1 MKNAKNAKN
10 AKNVHNNLS
19 DYSHY
24 MLHNSSN
31 YKPSIKNS
39 VLEILNKFVEVIIE
53 YMRFISEKLAIKN
66 KRYNKFI
73 FERGLKTLINV
84 FSIIFYYTKNLELS
98 FYHTQKAYYFY
109 IEFIEQI
116 SDDNVTFLQL
126 SSKDAI
132 LFVYKKT
139 IFELNNDYKKN
150 IKELSLEEK
159 YILGTVDLYINIY
172 KGISLY
178 IMNHNRFNFENK
190 KDYINTSCNLIKNI
204 SETLNKHKMNF
215 DEIDCIYE
223 FTTLIYN
230 TKMEIA
236 DFFNLLNE
244 FIENICLK
252 KKIDENIIKHKIYDV
267 KIRDFINNNE
277 LNKIM
282 EYIFSN

>member
-1 MKNAKNAKN
+1 MKNVKNV
-10 AKNVHNNLS
+10 KNVHNNLS

-39 VLEILNKFVEVIIE
+39 VSEILNKFIEVILE
-53 YMRFISEKLAIKN
+53 YTRFISEKVAKKN
-66 KRYNKFI
+66 KKYNKFI
-73 FERGLKTLINV
+73 FERGLKTLIHV

-150 IKELSLEEK
+150 NKEPSLEEQN
-159 YILGTVDLYINIY
+159 ILGIINLYINMY
-172 KGISLY
+172 KDMVLY
-178 IMNHNRFNFENK
+178 IMNHNYEN
-190 KDYINTSCNLIKNI
+190 INTSCNLIKNI
-204 SETLNKHKMNF
+204 SETLNKNKMNN
-215 DEIDCIYE
+215 DQIDCLYE
-223 FTTLIYN
+223 FTTLLYN
-230 TKMEIA
+230 TKIETV
-236 DFFNLLNE
+236 DFFNLLDE
-244 FIENICLK
+244 FIKKVISK
-252 KKIDENIIKHKIYDV
+252 KKIDENIIKYKIYDL
-267 KIRDFINNNE
+267 KMGDFINNNE
-277 LNKIM
+277 LNKIVDH
-282 EYIFSN
+282 IFSN

>member
-1 MKNAKNAKN
+1 MKNV
-10 AKNVHNNLS
+10 KNVHNNLS

-150 IKELSLEEK
+150 SKELCLEEK
-159 YILGTVDLYINIY
+159 YILETVNLYINIY
-172 KGISLY
+172 KGIVLY
-178 IMNHNRFNFENK
+178 TMNHNYENK

-204 SETLNKHKMNF
+204 SETLNKNKMNY
-215 DEIDCIYE
+215 EQIDCIYE
-223 FTTLIYN
+223 FTTLLYN
-230 TKMEIA
+230 KKIEIV
-236 DFFNLLNE
+236 DFFNLLDE
-244 FIENICLK
+244 FVKKINLK
-252 KKIDENIIKHKIYDV
+252 KKIDENIIKYKIYDV
-267 KIRDFINNNE
+267 KMGDLINNNE
-277 LNKIM
+277 LNKIV
-282 EYIFSN
+282 EHIFSD

>member
-1 MKNAKNAKN
+1 MKNGKNG
-10 AKNVHNNLS
+10 KNVHNNLS

-31 YKPSIKNS
+31 YKPSMKNS
-39 VLEILNKFVEVIIE
+39 VLEILNKFIEVIIE
-53 YMRFISEKLAIKN
+53 YTRFISEKVAKKN
-66 KRYNKFI
+66 KKYNKFI
-73 FERGLKTLINV
+73 FERGLKTLIHV

-139 IFELNNDYKKN
+139 IFELNNECKKN
-150 IKELSLEEK
+150 NKELSLEEQN
-159 YILGTVDLYINIY
+159 ILGTVNLYINMY
-172 KGISLY
+172 KCMVLY
-178 IMNHNRFNFENK
+178 IMNHNYKNENKNK

-204 SETLNKHKMNF
+204 SEKLNKSKMNN
-215 DEIDCIYE
+215 EQIDCLND
-223 FTTLIYN
+223 FTALLYN
-230 TKMEIA
+230 TKIEIV
-236 DFFNLLNE
+236 DFFNLLDE
-244 FIENICLK
+244 FV
-252 KKIDENIIKHKIYDV
+252 KKINLNKTNDENKIKYKMYDL
-267 KIRDFINNNE
+267 KMEDYLNNNE

-282 EYIFSN
+282 EHIFCD